1 MKERKILTTLV
12 ILILTLLIIASVI
25 LMVHQEEQQKQQTH
39 IEYRLIN
46 VLNTS
51 IVDCHTIRQGQAYNQ
66 THCIYVN
73 EPRNLTRFVSR

>member
-1 MKERKILTTLV
+1 MKELKILTTLV
-12 ILILTLLIIASVI
+12 ILILTLLIITTVI
-25 LMVHQEEQQKQQTH
+25 IMVNQEQQKQQTH

-46 VLNTS
+46 VFNTS

-73 EPRNLTRFVSR
+73 QPRNLTRFVSQ

>member
-25 LMVHQEEQQKQQTH
+25 LMVHQEEQKQQTH